1 MTKAANFFGNV
12 GDVEKNVNRQK
23 SFKV

>member
-1 MTKAANFFGNV
+1 MTKAANFFGN
-12 GDVEKNVNRQK
+12 DVEKNVNRQK